1 MNWLVVL
8 HPWPNAVPVVL
19 WKSSL
24 KNVPR
29 WPHVE
34 QRSYCAHYFAVVL
47 HSGKVRQRLISCI
60 LFAPS
65 PTSFTWTH
73 PAQSHSPTVWPF
85 CCGPSTLSPSVNKL
99 SLCHVKHAAER
110 RSVHTP
116 TLCYRQTSAALFCC
130 STQSF
135 PPVAAHSWCY
145 YSFHSPAHLQAY
157 VRSLLDF
164 PASHI
169 KDGGGGLRLV
179 AINHKTKYMPMKVC
193 ETHGQRNLCLHPL
206 PLPFRPPSPSPALP

>member
-1 MNWLVVL
+1 MHQAPPLL
-8 HPWPNAVPVVL
+8 PGPT
-19 WKSSL
+19 
-24 KNVPR
+24 
-29 WPHVE
+29 
-34 QRSYCAHYFAVVL
+34 
-47 HSGKVRQRLISCI
+47 RL
-60 LFAPS
+60 S
-65 PTSFTWTH
+65 PTALQFG
-73 PAQSHSPTVWPF
+73 HSAAALPP
-85 CCGPSTLSPSVNKL
+85 SPSVNKL
-99 SLCHVKHAAER
+99 SLCPVKHAAER

-169 KDGGGGLRLV
+169 KDGGVGGGGWRLV

-193 ETHGQRNLCLHPL
+193 ETHGQRNLCLHPPAPPIPT
-206 PLPFRPPSPSPALP
+206 PLALPRSALILFL

>member
-1 MNWLVVL
+1 M
-8 HPWPNAVPVVL
+8 AG
-19 WKSSL
+19 
-24 KNVPR
+24 
-29 WPHVE
+29 
-34 QRSYCAHYFAVVL
+34 C
-47 HSGKVRQRLISCI
+47 
-60 LFAPS
+60 PS
-65 PTSFTWTH
+65 PLTQHSASRALKVLVEKCSAVTSCWTKVILC
-73 PAQSHSPTVWPF
+73 PLFCSGLAQRQNKTAAHFLYPVCTKPHLFYLDPPGSVAQLYSLAILR
-85 CCGPSTLSPSVNKL
+85 GPSTLSPSVNKL

-169 KDGGGGLRLV
+169 KDGGGGGLRLV